1 MRLLVRTSLP
11 CDSGGLEV
19 ICGDLLSS
27 KDCERFA
34 ADLKVIYY
42 LAHTNSPVNS
52 DRDWPGDALTNLVPL
67 LNLLGAIRS
76 LKTRPHIVYFNSG
89 GAVAAKLA
97 RIPYTETDLC
107 APISSYGIRN

>member
-1 MRLLVRTSLP
+1 
-11 CDSGGLEV
+11 
-19 ICGDLLSS
+19 
-27 KDCERFA
+27 
-34 ADLKVIYY
+34 
-42 LAHTNSPVNS
+42 VNS